1 MRVVIGIIIV
11 VVAFGVIYWLIQ
23 RQRGW
28 AKIRTDLK
36 MAGDVQILDMKVGNG
51 KNFIAFARQLTAPGK
66 IIGVV
71 ANEKQEQKIRA
82 AIKEATVADRTKVV
96 LTDIT
101 NLAFADHRFDYV
113 IITGLHQVKP
123 AITRGRVLQEAMRV
137 LTAHG
142 TLVIAD
148 SGNMQRYEQLLS
160 YYGLKNI
167 QVKRISGHQVLVAK
181 RN

>member
-1 MRVVIGIIIV
+1 
-11 VVAFGVIYWLIQ
+11 
-23 RQRGW
+23 
-28 AKIRTDLK
+28 
-36 MAGDVQILDMKVGNG
+36 
-51 KNFIAFARQLTAPGK
+51 
-66 IIGVV
+66 
-71 ANEKQEQKIRA
+71 
-82 AIKEATVADRTKVV
+82 
-96 LTDIT
+96 
-101 NLAFADHRFDYV
+101 
-113 IITGLHQVKP
+113 
-123 AITRGRVLQEAMRV
+123 MRV